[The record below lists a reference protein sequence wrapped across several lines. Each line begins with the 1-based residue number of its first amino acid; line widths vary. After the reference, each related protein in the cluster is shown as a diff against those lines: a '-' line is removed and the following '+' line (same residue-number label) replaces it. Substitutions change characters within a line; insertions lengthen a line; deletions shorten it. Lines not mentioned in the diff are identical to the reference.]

1 MKTKYWDFPENR
13 LAVEIKNL
21 NKIYNDENQNFA
33 VENVSLEIP
42 TGSIFGLLGPNGAGK
57 STLINIISGVVIK
70 TSGNVS
76 IWGYDIDK
84 ERKQS
89 KLAIGVVPQ
98 ELNIDAFFTPKE
110 MLNLHSGM
118 FNVPKSSWISHDLL
132 ELMDLT
138 DKASTYSRKLSGG
151 MRRRLLVAKAMV
163 HSPPIIILDE
173 PTAGVDV
180 ELRQKLWE
188 NFLKL
193 NKQGV
198 TIILTTHYLEEAEYL
213 CDHIA
218 IINKGKIIANEKK
231 ETLLT
236 KFNQKIIKIKIN
248 ETDSPAIAKEK
259 LINQSKWA
267 RLGLLKLIKGY
278 KDSGYNT
285 SGLEAS
291 LRSSE
296 KYLDSL
302 GADISTPP
310 PSTLE
315 DGEGGGGDWTVKPK
329 NTIVM

>member
-188 NFLKL
+188 NFIKL

-248 ETDSPAIAKEK
+248 EKKISNKDMLSLQKIGSVKLLESKIEINYKLNEISMKNIIEILYKTNLDIIDLSTKEV
-259 LINQSKWA
+259 S
-267 RLGLLKLIKGY
+267 
-278 KDSGYNT
+278 
-285 SGLEAS
+285 
-291 LRSSE
+291 
-296 KYLDSL
+296 
-302 GADISTPP
+302 
-310 PSTLE
+310 LE
-315 DGEGGGGDWTVKPK
+315 DVFINLTS
-329 NTIVM
+329 NN

>member
-188 NFLKL
+188 NFIKL

-248 ETDSPAIAKEK
+248 EKKISKKDMLSLQKIGSVKLLESEIQINYKLNKISMKNIIEILYKTDLDIIDLSTKEV
-259 LINQSKWA
+259 S
-267 RLGLLKLIKGY
+267 
-278 KDSGYNT
+278 
-285 SGLEAS
+285 
-291 LRSSE
+291 
-296 KYLDSL
+296 
-302 GADISTPP
+302 
-310 PSTLE
+310 LE
-315 DGEGGGGDWTVKPK
+315 DVFINLTS
-329 NTIVM
+329 NH

>member
-1 MKTKYWDFPENR
+1 MKTLHWDFPENR

-70 TSGNVS
+70 TSGKVS

-188 NFLKL
+188 NFIKL

-248 ETDSPAIAKEK
+248 EAKISKKDILSLQKIGIVKVLESEVE
-259 LINQSKWA
+259 IN
-267 RLGLLKLIKGY
+267 Y
-278 KDSGYNT
+278 KFN
-285 SGLEAS
+285 
-291 LRSSE
+291 
-296 KYLDSL
+296 
-302 GADISTPP
+302 DISMKSIIEILYKTDLDIIDL
-310 PSTLE
+310 STKEVSLE
-315 DGEGGGGDWTVKPK
+315 DVFINLTS
-329 NTIVM
+329 NH

>member
-1 MKTKYWDFPENR
+1 MKTLHWDFPENR

-70 TSGNVS
+70 TSGFVS

-151 MRRRLLVAKAMV
+151 MRRRLLVAKALV
-163 HSPPIIILDE
+163 HQPPIIFLDE

-188 NFLKL
+188 NFIKL

-248 ETDSPAIAKEK
+248 EAKISKKDMLSLQKIGIVKVLESEVE
-259 LINQSKWA
+259 IN
-267 RLGLLKLIKGY
+267 Y
-278 KDSGYNT
+278 KFN
-285 SGLEAS
+285 
-291 LRSSE
+291 
-296 KYLDSL
+296 
-302 GADISTPP
+302 DISMKSIIEILYKTDLDIIDL
-310 PSTLE
+310 STKEVSLE
-315 DGEGGGGDWTVKPK
+315 DVFINLTS
-329 NTIVM
+329 NH

>member
-188 NFLKL
+188 NFIKL

-248 ETDSPAIAKEK
+248 ETKISKKDMLSLQKIGSVKSLESEIEINYKLNEISMKNIIEILYKTDLDIIDLSTKEV
-259 LINQSKWA
+259 S
-267 RLGLLKLIKGY
+267 
-278 KDSGYNT
+278 
-285 SGLEAS
+285 
-291 LRSSE
+291 
-296 KYLDSL
+296 
-302 GADISTPP
+302 
-310 PSTLE
+310 LE
-315 DGEGGGGDWTVKPK
+315 DVFINLTS
-329 NTIVM
+329 NN

>member
-33 VENVSLEIP
+33 IENISLEIP

-188 NFLKL
+188 NFIKL

-248 ETDSPAIAKEK
+248 ETKISKKDMLSLQKIGSVKLLESEIEINYKLNEISMKNIIEILYKTDLDIIDLSTKEV
-259 LINQSKWA
+259 S
-267 RLGLLKLIKGY
+267 
-278 KDSGYNT
+278 
-285 SGLEAS
+285 
-291 LRSSE
+291 
-296 KYLDSL
+296 
-302 GADISTPP
+302 
-310 PSTLE
+310 LE
-315 DGEGGGGDWTVKPK
+315 DVFINLTS
-329 NTIVM
+329 NH

>member
-70 TSGNVS
+70 TSGKVS

-188 NFLKL
+188 NFIKL

-248 ETDSPAIAKEK
+248 ETKISKKDMLSLQKIGSVKLLESEIEINYKLNEISMKNIIEILYKTDLDIIDLSTKEV
-259 LINQSKWA
+259 S
-267 RLGLLKLIKGY
+267 
-278 KDSGYNT
+278 
-285 SGLEAS
+285 
-291 LRSSE
+291 
-296 KYLDSL
+296 
-302 GADISTPP
+302 
-310 PSTLE
+310 LE
-315 DGEGGGGDWTVKPK
+315 DVFINLTS
-329 NTIVM
+329 NH

>member
-1 MKTKYWDFPENR
+1 MKTLYWDFPENR

-70 TSGNVS
+70 TSGFVS

-188 NFLKL
+188 NFIKL

-248 ETDSPAIAKEK
+248 EAKISKKDMLSLQKIGIVKVLESEVE
-259 LINQSKWA
+259 IN
-267 RLGLLKLIKGY
+267 Y
-278 KDSGYNT
+278 KFN
-285 SGLEAS
+285 
-291 LRSSE
+291 
-296 KYLDSL
+296 
-302 GADISTPP
+302 DISMKSIIEILYKTDLDIIDL
-310 PSTLE
+310 STKEVSLE
-315 DGEGGGGDWTVKPK
+315 DVFINLTS
-329 NTIVM
+329 NH

>member
-33 VENVSLEIP
+33 IENVSLEIP

-188 NFLKL
+188 NFIKL

-248 ETDSPAIAKEK
+248 EAKISKKDILSLQKIGSVK
-259 LINQSKWA
+259 LLESEIEINY
-267 RLGLLKLIKGY
+267 KLNEISMKNIIEILY
-278 KDSGYNT
+278 KTN
-285 SGLEAS
+285 
-291 LRSSE
+291 
-296 KYLDSL
+296 LDIIDL
-302 GADISTPP
+302 STKEV
-310 PSTLE
+310 SLE
-315 DGEGGGGDWTVKPK
+315 DVFINLTS
-329 NTIVM
+329 NH

>member
-33 VENVSLEIP
+33 IENVSLEIP

-248 ETDSPAIAKEK
+248 EKKISNKDMLSLQKIGSVKLLESEIEINYKLNEISMKNIIEILYKTDLDIIDLSTKEV
-259 LINQSKWA
+259 S
-267 RLGLLKLIKGY
+267 
-278 KDSGYNT
+278 
-285 SGLEAS
+285 
-291 LRSSE
+291 
-296 KYLDSL
+296 
-302 GADISTPP
+302 
-310 PSTLE
+310 LE
-315 DGEGGGGDWTVKPK
+315 DVFINLTS
-329 NTIVM
+329 NN

>member
-70 TSGNVS
+70 TSGFVS

-188 NFLKL
+188 NFIKL

-248 ETDSPAIAKEK
+248 ETKISKKDMLSLQKIGSVKLVESEIEINYKLNEISMKNIIEILYKTDLDIIDLSTKEV
-259 LINQSKWA
+259 S
-267 RLGLLKLIKGY
+267 
-278 KDSGYNT
+278 
-285 SGLEAS
+285 
-291 LRSSE
+291 
-296 KYLDSL
+296 
-302 GADISTPP
+302 
-310 PSTLE
+310 LE
-315 DGEGGGGDWTVKPK
+315 DVFINLTS
-329 NTIVM
+329 NH

>member
-1 MKTKYWDFPENR
+1 MKIKYWGFPENK

-188 NFLKL
+188 NFIKL

-248 ETDSPAIAKEK
+248 ETKISKKDMLSLQKIGSVKLLESEIEINYKLNEISMKNIIEILYKTDLDIIDLSTKEV
-259 LINQSKWA
+259 S
-267 RLGLLKLIKGY
+267 
-278 KDSGYNT
+278 
-285 SGLEAS
+285 
-291 LRSSE
+291 
-296 KYLDSL
+296 
-302 GADISTPP
+302 
-310 PSTLE
+310 LE
-315 DGEGGGGDWTVKPK
+315 DVFINLTS
-329 NTIVM
+329 NH

>member
-188 NFLKL
+188 NFIKL

-248 ETDSPAIAKEK
+248 ETKISKKDMFSLQKIGSVKLLESEIEINYKLNEISMKNIIEILYKTGLDIIDLSTKEV
-259 LINQSKWA
+259 S
-267 RLGLLKLIKGY
+267 
-278 KDSGYNT
+278 
-285 SGLEAS
+285 
-291 LRSSE
+291 
-296 KYLDSL
+296 
-302 GADISTPP
+302 
-310 PSTLE
+310 LE
-315 DGEGGGGDWTVKPK
+315 DVFINLTS
-329 NTIVM
+329 NN